1 MFVLKRLM
9 VAMKGLADELSAAR
23 DVEVSVQDG
32 HVVIV
37 FSTALER
44 VTLRTERFQVSREPL
59 SDEQRKRAKS
69 SLFNSYVKVG
79 DREVETLERLGLPL
93 YWNRAWFFGQVE
105 QLAQKGHDDTLFA
118 DLEHRFGWPAH
129 SVRSYVKRNYGFTT
143 QPDYETI
150 RKAVLRDYETGNY
163 SYKELAE
170 RYQVSKASVSRYVR
184 GVRPQRLRTS

>member
-1 MFVLKRLM
+1 M

-79 DREVETLERLGLPL
+79 DREVVTLQRLGLPL

-105 QLAQKGHDDTLFA
+105 QLAQKGHNDTLFA